1 MPETTM
7 GGLLFPRD
15 TPLLIPHATRWEAP
29 TAAAPLLLPRVCRRW
44 DAPAAAALLLL
55 PRARRRLHRTT
66 RWKCGWRLLLLLLLL
81 LLYACRWFL
90 PPPSTRIAT
99 PPPPPPSTRVEE
111 SSDDSPS
118 DSSGYNDECPH
129 VKEVS
134 SYEHCF

>member
-1 MPETTM
+1 M

-15 TPLLIPHATRWEAP
+15 TPLLIPRATMWEAP
-29 TAAAPLLLPRVCRRW
+29 TAVAPLLLPRVCRRW

-66 RWKCGWRLLLLLLLL
+66 RWKCGWRLLLLLL
-81 LLYACRWFL
+81 YACRWFL
-90 PPPSTRIAT
+90 PPPSTRLAT
-99 PPPPPPSTRVEE
+99 PPPPSTRVEE

-118 DSSGYNDECPH
+118 DSSDYNDECPH